1 MTDIA
6 TINTTDL
13 HAISDLD
20 HTLAAN
26 LDSLVEDDA
35 FALLNKELNRFTP
48 FRVLRVERYELRHTN
63 TLAWLLDPFG
73 SHGMGSTFLDRFLE
87 QVLGSQAP
95 LASPL
100 VEIRTELVLN
110 PSGKLVEDSE
120 PPGDDINTRDRL
132 DILVEGRSADRQ
144 SWVLAIEAKI
154 DSQEGAAQLQR
165 YDDALQRLFPQV
177 EVAKCY
183 LTLGPGENVS
193 SPHWR
198 PVYWG
203 RHVGDALREALTVCT
218 ELDGRVRDFLEDYQ
232 ALIDGLSSQES
243 AGTGKAAA
251 LANSARYAPALRVLN
266 ERLKELDGV
275 RGWDEVP
282 WASTYRRH
290 KTALDACRRVVREKG
305 AILVWNVIDDILK
318 DTTRWERITTASSKT
333 LRVRFV
339 PRSWT
344 VVEALKTDGQWN
356 LFYQAEFRKSHGD
369 IEIKLYVAPPGAA
382 AVQKILLQRIFGEK
396 LQLRPDDA
404 LAPDLKKLHNF
415 VWGSGQ
421 SIKLWRHFI
430 VWREQQDGTLL
441 TGQLDADKSAFEQA
455 VGQHTAVLLGG
466 LHDLAA

>member
-1 MTDIA
+1 M
-6 TINTTDL
+6 

-26 LDSLVEDDA
+26 LDALVKDDA
-35 FALLNKELNRFTP
+35 FALLSKELNRFTP

-73 SHGMGSTFLDRFLE
+73 SHGMGPAFLDRFLE
-87 QVLGSQAP
+87 QVLGSHAP

-100 VEIRTELVLN
+100 VEIRTELVLS

-120 PPGDDINTRDRL
+120 PPGDDVNTRDRL
-132 DILVEGRSADRQ
+132 DILVEGRTADRRT
-144 SWVLAIEAKI
+144 WVLAIEAKI

-177 EVAKCY
+177 DVAKCY
-183 LTLGPGENVS
+183 LTLGPAENVS

-203 RHVGDALREALTVCT
+203 RHVSDALRGALTACT

-232 ALIDGLSSQES
+232 ALIDGLSSQEA
-243 AGTGKAAA
+243 AGTDKAA

-266 ERLKELDGV
+266 ERIKDLDGV
-275 RGWDEVP
+275 HSWDAVP
-282 WASTYRRH
+282 WASTYRLH
-290 KTALDACRRVVREKG
+290 KTVLDACRRVVREKG
-305 AILVWNVIDDILK
+305 AILVWSVIDDILE

-333 LRVRFV
+333 LRVRFI

-344 VVEALKTDGQWN
+344 VVEGLKTDGQWN
-356 LFYQAEFRKSHGD
+356 LFYQAEFRKTHGD
-369 IEIKLYVAPPGAA
+369 IEIKLYVAPPGDA
-382 AVQKILLQRIFGEK
+382 AVQKILLQRIFGEN
-396 LQLRPDDA
+396 LQLRPADA
-404 LAPDLKKLHNF
+404 LTPDLKKLHDF

-430 VWREQQDGTLL
+430 VWREEQDGTLL
-441 TGQLDADKSAFEQA
+441 AGQLDADKRAFEQA
-455 VGQHTAVLLGG
+455 VARHTAVMLEGLG
-466 LHDLAA
+466 DPAP